1 MDYLPFKNKLDVSV
15 IFSTARNMK
24 QN

>member
-15 IFSTARNMK
+15 VFSTARNMK